1 MARLVYT
8 AVAIVFAAFLVAGP
22 AAHERR
28 AHPTERPYVLLIH
41 GGSWYRTDR
50 VMVGRVEANRPR
62 LHAWGYATDVVRW
75 RPRRQAFPD
84 VLAAYDRLRRRVGA
98 ATPICAWGQSA
109 GAHMALMLAIRR
121 PDVACVVSEAAPT
134 ELPTL
139 GAYLHGRARDAF
151 GRGLAGWSPA
161 DYRLLTPTLL
171 EQATND
177 HLVPF
182 GQMTAMQ
189 REAPHSQAVVLSPGS
204 APWIH
209 SRIDPRELA
218 HAHVV
223 ERRFLRGAIARWRR
237 SGSYPPARYV
247 GATRARARG
256 CRRPCPTRP
265 RASARPPRPTGR
277 GG

>member
-1 MARLVYT
+1 LARLVYT
-8 AVAIVFAAFLVAGP
+8 AAAIVVAALLVAGP

-28 AHPTERPYVLLIH
+28 ARPTERPYVLLIH

-121 PDVACVVSEAAPT
+121 PEVACVVSEAAPT
-134 ELPTL
+134 ELQRL
-139 GAYLHGRARDAF
+139 DADLRRRAHDAF
-151 GRGLAGWSPA
+151 GRELARWSPA
-161 DYRLLTPTLL
+161 FYRLLTPTLL

-177 HLVPF
+177 RLIPF
-182 GQMTAMQ
+182 GQLAAMQ
-189 REAPHSQAVVLSPGS
+189 RTAPQSEALVLSAGT

-209 SRIDPRELA
+209 SRVDPRRLT

-223 ERRFLRGAIARWRR
+223 ERRFLRAAVERWRR
-237 SGSYPPARYV
+237 DGPYPPARYV
-247 GATRARARG
+247 G
-256 CRRPCPTRP
+256 
-265 RASARPPRPTGR
+265 
-277 GG
+277 

>member
-1 MARLVYT
+1 LARLVYT
-8 AVAIVFAAFLVAGP
+8 AAAIVFAALIAAGP

-28 AHPTERPYVLLIH
+28 AHPAERPYVLLIH

-84 VLAAYDRLRRRVGA
+84 VLAAYDRLRLRVGA

-109 GAHMALMLAIRR
+109 GAHMALMLAVRR

-134 ELPTL
+134 DLKRL
-139 GAYLHGRARDAF
+139 DAKLRRRAHDAF
-151 GRGLAGWSPA
+151 GTALARWSPA
-161 DYRLLTPTLL
+161 FYRLLTPTLL

-177 HLVPF
+177 RLIPF
-182 GQMTAMQ
+182 GQMAAMH
-189 REAPHSQAVVLSPGS
+189 RAAPHSEALVLSPGTT
-204 APWIH
+204 PWIH
-209 SRIDPRELA
+209 SRVAPRRLA

-223 ERRFLRGAIARWRR
+223 ERRFLSTAIERWRR
-237 SGSYPPARYV
+237 DGPYPPAQYV
-247 GATRARARG
+247 G
-256 CRRPCPTRP
+256 
-265 RASARPPRPTGR
+265 
-277 GG
+277 